1 MSTAAQSN
9 VHRKGNGAA
18 GTDDALA
25 QARPVFHQHAKEI
38 QPYGTVLRYPI
49 ALDEKVR
56 VESVGI
62 LNQVLVDTMTLRDLY
77 KKHHW
82 QVSGATF
89 YQLHLLYDKHYGEQA
104 ELVDT
109 LAERIQT
116 LGGISIAMAADV
128 AELTMIPRAPRGR
141 EAVPVQLSR
150 LLEAHEMLLLQI
162 RRGAEKSE
170 QLGDHGTNDLLVST
184 VIRTS
189 ELQVWFVAEHV
200 VDVPVTKASAKGA

>member
-1 MSTAAQSN
+1 MSTATQSN

-18 GTDDALA
+18 RDDDALA

-49 ALDEKVR
+49 ALDEKIR

-104 ELVDT
+104 ELVDE

-128 AELTMIPRAPRGR
+128 AELTLIRARRAAAKRCPCSSRGCWKR
-141 EAVPVQLSR
+141 TRCCCCRSGA
-150 LLEAHEMLLLQI
+150 A
-162 RRGAEKSE
+162 RR
-170 QLGDHGTNDLLVST
+170 
-184 VIRTS
+184 R
-189 ELQVWFVAEHV
+189 
-200 VDVPVTKASAKGA
+200 ASSSATTAPTTCS